1 MTASSESISKQV
13 KSSSSPGHWRLIWA
27 IARKDLVEIITNTQ
41 FIVIGLLPVIV
52 FLLYRLM
59 VVGVNN
65 SSILDIAVY
74 DRGASRL
81 VAAMRENPD
90 IELHVVTSE
99 AALQEQI
106 NQGPM
111 SGLQIPATFDA
122 DVAAGLHPEL
132 KIWLNPARGMNLE
145 TAVWQ
150 HSIETEIRQL
160 SQQTLPADIEWTDL
174 RNEAFPNDM
183 ALNSFLLI
191 ITLTMIF
198 FLSGTNLVALL
209 ITEEKEKQMGTVLIN
224 SPASPYH
231 IVLGKALAG
240 SISII
245 AVLALVVLLNGGLTG
260 NWPLVLLYLAITLPI
275 TLSISTL
282 TGSLAQSSKQCNSWL
297 GLTMILLLAPAWF
310 STLMELP
317 EPFATI
323 FSVMPTRFLVSGL
336 DEALSGSE
344 VTAASNVNL
353 AGWLAFAVVMVGL
366 TLWRLRQNPK
376 SIVASH

>member
-27 IARKDLVEIITNTQ
+27 IARKDLSEIVTNTQ
-41 FIVIGLLPVIV
+41 FIVLGLLPVVV

-65 SSILDIAVY
+65 SNILDIAVY
-74 DRGASRL
+74 DLGSSRL
-81 VAAMRENPD
+81 VAAMQANPEL
-90 IELHVVTSE
+90 ELHIVTSA

-106 NQGPM
+106 SQGPM

-122 DVAAGLHPEL
+122 DVAAGLRPEL
-132 KIWLNPARGMNLE
+132 QIWLNPARGMNSE

-150 HSIETEIRQL
+150 QSIEAEIRQL
-160 SQQTLPADIEWTDL
+160 GQQTLPADLALTDL
-174 RNEAFPNDM
+174 RNTAFSNNM

-240 SISII
+240 SISILL
-245 AVLALVVLLNGGLTG
+245 VLALVVLLNGGLTG

-275 TLSISTL
+275 TLSISTIS
-282 TGSLAQSSKQCNSWL
+282 GSLAQSSKQCNSWL
-297 GLTMILLLAPAWF
+297 GLAMILLLAPAWF

-317 EPFATI
+317 EPFQTI

-336 DEALSGSE
+336 DEALNSSE
-344 VTAASNVNL
+344 VTAASNLNL
-353 AGWLAFAVVMVGL
+353 AVWLAFAVVMVGL
-366 TLWRLRQNPK
+366 ALWRLRQNPT